1 MKKASLRIAL
11 IDPFAS
17 GILGYKP
24 NKNSRIS
31 LDTPKSDKLFFNI
44 EGKLYQTHKK
54 KKNFTKI
61 KLYTIDNEDIIQYQ
75 PIIEF
80 RQKMKE
86 RMKNWK
92 LYGC

>member
-31 LDTPKSDKLFFNI
+31 LDTPKFDKLFFNI
-44 EGKLYQTHKK
+44 EGRLYETHKK
-54 KKNFTKI
+54 KIKICAQI
-61 KLYTIDNEDIIQYQ
+61 KLYTIMRILFSTDPSLN
-75 PIIEF
+75 
-80 RQKMKE
+80 
-86 RMKNWK
+86 
-92 LYGC
+92 